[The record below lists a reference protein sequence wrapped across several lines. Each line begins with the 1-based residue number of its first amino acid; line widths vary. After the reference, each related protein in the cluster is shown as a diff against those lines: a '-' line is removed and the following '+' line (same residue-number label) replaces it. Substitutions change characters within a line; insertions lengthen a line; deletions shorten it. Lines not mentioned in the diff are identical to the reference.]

1 VASFEVGAKRV
12 TASLDA
18 TEKAIA
24 ILRQRG
30 YHTESVAPHD
40 GCTVVRTS
48 VSFDDLGSAAREL
61 VALGGTVEIIDP
73 PELRE
78 RVLMTAR
85 DVVSV
90 YR

>member
-1 VASFEVGAKRV
+1 
-12 TASLDA
+12 
-18 TEKAIA
+18 
-24 ILRQRG
+24 
-30 YHTESVAPHD
+30 
-40 GCTVVRTS
+40 
-48 VSFDDLGSAAREL
+48 VSFDDLGGAAREL